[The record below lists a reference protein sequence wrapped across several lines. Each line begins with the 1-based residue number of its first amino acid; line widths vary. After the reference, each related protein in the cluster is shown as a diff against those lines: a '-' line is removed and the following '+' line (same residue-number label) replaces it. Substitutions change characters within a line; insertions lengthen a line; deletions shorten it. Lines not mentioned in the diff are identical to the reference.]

1 MGTRSAQL
9 VQSGTLLLA
18 GLMMC
23 VATDAAAQTA
33 WTLDRG
39 YVNINRVSQ
48 SGDNRFTQALTE
60 TIYDEQATYDLTHA
74 FSGGGMFDV
83 SAGVRLPLPSIWS
96 NLAAGLAISTF
107 NTTSS
112 LELSGKVPNLL
123 FYNRPRTLT
132 PHTLQTDHR
141 QTGVH
146 VQLSWFVPVA
156 DKIDI
161 AIFGGP
167 SFFSVNHQLA
177 SGVTVDKAKDRLGG
191 PLYETA
197 PDVQVLTRE
206 MSEKTT
212 GGNVGIDVTY
222 LFTDVIGAGFML
234 RWAGGSVDL
243 TTANGSHS
251 IDVGGLQVGFGA
263 RVRF

>member
-83 SAGVRLPLPSIWS
+83 SVGGRVWS

-112 LELSGKVPNLL
+112 LELRGTVPNPL
-123 FYNRPRTLT
+123 FFNRPRTLT
-132 PHTLQTDHR
+132 PQTSLTDHS

-146 VQLSWFVPVA
+146 VQLSWFVPVT
-156 DKIDI
+156 DKIDV
-161 AIFGGP
+161 AVFGGP
-167 SFFSVNHQLA
+167 SFFSVNHRLA
-177 SGVTVDKAKDRLGG
+177 SRLTLNTADEVG
-191 PLYETA
+191 PLYVSA
-197 PDVQVLTRE
+197 PGAQVLTQE
-206 MSEKTT
+206 TSEKTT
-212 GGNVGIDVTY
+212 GGNVGVDVTY
-222 LFTDVIGAGFML
+222 LFTDVIGAGVML

-243 TTANGSHS
+243 TTANGSQS
-251 IDVGGLQVGFGA
+251 IDVGGFQVGFGA